1 MKKKKKKRQHHLQPH
16 HPTHHHQLNASF
28 LSKFFVALPSPMVT
42 FWLHGLY
49 DPDWEFE
56 VPSTHLFG
64 YKSGTKTVNCGV
76 KGSLE
81 PPCNA
86 VGLID
91 RFFLGEHPLY
101 QHPVVN
107 SPDYRT
113 LVPDSPGWFLAP
125 FDSKGI
131 LSFLMASITCFLGLQ
146 FGHILVHFKG
156 HMQRLY
162 LWSACSFTVHY
173 WICVK
178 TSW

>member
-1 MKKKKKKRQHHLQPH
+1 M
-16 HPTHHHQLNASF
+16 
-28 LSKFFVALPSPMVT
+28 VA
-42 FWLHGLY
+42 FWLYGLY

-101 QHPVVN
+101 QHPV
-107 SPDYRT
+107 YRRT
-113 LVPDSPGWFLAP
+113 MVMF
-125 FDSKGI
+125 
-131 LSFLMASITCFLGLQ
+131 
-146 FGHILVHFKG
+146 
-156 HMQRLY
+156 
-162 LWSACSFTVHY
+162 
-173 WICVK
+173 
-178 TSW
+178 